1 MHLKPAS
8 SEFPLLL
15 TGFSDADGASDPDDR
30 CSTSGSCVFFSPNL
44 VSWCAKKQTVVARS
58 STEAE
63 FRSLAATTAEIIWLQ
78 SLLHELHVKLPSPI
92 IYCDNM
98 STVALSHNPILH
110 ARTKHMEL
118 DLFFV
123 RERVLS
129 KQLKILH
136 IPSEEQCADILT
148 KALSPTRFLYLRD
161 KLKVL
166 VHPP

>member
-1 MHLKPAS
+1 M
-8 SEFPLLL
+8 
-15 TGFSDADGASDPDDR
+15 
-30 CSTSGSCVFFSPNL
+30 
-44 VSWCAKKQTVVARS
+44 ARS

-63 FRSLAATTAEIIWLQ
+63 YRSLAATTAEIVWVQ
-78 SLLHELHVKLPSPI
+78 SLLHELHVKLPPPV

-123 RERVLS
+123 REKVLS
-129 KQLKILH
+129 KLLQILH
-136 IPSEEQCADILT
+136 IPSEEQCTDLLT

-161 KLKVL
+161 KHKVHDL
-166 VHPP
+166 HSLAQPP